1 MLVKYT
7 ILADYP
13 LDSERTIMMDWKY
26 LADKLFPH
34 IVETPEQVE
43 ARYPKRNLPEG
54 AKVTRM
60 GPSPTG
66 FMHLGNLY
74 GALVD
79 ERLAHQSGG
88 VFYLRIEDT
97 DRKREVEGGV
107 QTIIDAFSSFD
118 LPFDEGATLDG
129 ETGAY
134 GPYRQ
139 SQRAEIYQTF
149 VKHLMARG
157 MAYPCFCTEEELSAA
172 HAEQE
177 KNKENFGY
185 YGKYAIWRDRTLEDI
200 EAELAKGT
208 PYVVRF
214 RSEGS
219 IENKIRHEDLV
230 KGKMEVTENDQDVV
244 ILKSDGIPTYH
255 FAHVVD
261 DHLMGT
267 TIVVRGEEWL
277 ATLPVH
283 LQLFRAMGWKAPK
296 YAHTAQLMKIDEE
309 TGGKRK
315 LSKRK
320 DPELALTYYAKE
332 GYPAPCVL
340 EYLMTLL
347 NSNFEEWRRAN
358 PDAPMNDFPFST
370 KKMSGSGALFD
381 IAKLKDVSKN
391 VISHM
396 TAERVY
402 NYVAAWSE
410 ANDPAFHALF
420 TREPDKSRAF
430 LAIGRG
436 GKKPRKD
443 LALWTDVKPYM
454 DFLFDELFQPD
465 YTMPARVSI
474 EDAKAILDDFAAAFD
489 ENDTPDGFFDKM
501 KEISEAHGYASD
513 TKAYK
518 QNPDQYKGAV
528 GDVSM
533 VVRVA
538 VAGRQNAPDLQSVM
552 HIMGREQVLAR
563 LEQCKAAL

>member
-1 MLVKYT
+1 MDYNL
-7 ILADYP
+7 LA
-13 LDSERTIMMDWKY
+13 E
-26 LADKLFPH
+26 KLFPH
-34 IVETPEQVE
+34 ITKTPEDILAQYP
-43 ARYPKRNLPEG
+43 ARQLPEG

-97 DRKREVEGGV
+97 DKKREVEGGV
-107 QTIIDAFSSFD
+107 QTIIDAFTSFG
-118 LPFDEGATLDG
+118 LPFDEGATMG
-129 ETGAY
+129 EDRGAY

-149 VKHLMARG
+149 VKSLVQRG
-157 MAYPCFCTEEELSAA
+157 MAYPCFATEEELAA
-172 HAEQE
+172 MREKQE
-177 KNKENFGY
+177 AAKENFGY
-185 YGKYAIWRDRTLEDI
+185 YGKYAVWRDRPMEDI

-219 IENKIRHEDLV
+219 IEHKVRHEDLV

-261 DHLMGT
+261 DHLMDT
-267 TIVVRGEEWL
+267 TVVVRGEEWL

-309 TGGKRK
+309 TGSKRK

-320 DPELALTYYAKE
+320 DPELALTFYNQQ
-332 GYPAPCVL
+332 GYPAPSVL

-358 PDAPMNDFPFST
+358 PDKPMNDFPFST

-381 IAKLKDVSKN
+381 IDKLKDVSKN
-391 VISHM
+391 VISRM
-396 TAERVY
+396 SAEDVY
-402 NYVAAWSE
+402 DAVAAWSE
-410 ANDPAFHALF
+410 KNDPEFHALF
-420 TREPDKSRAF
+420 TREPDKTHAF

-443 LALWTDVKPYM
+443 LALWSDVKPYM
-454 DFLFDELFQPD
+454 DFLFDELFTPD
-465 YTMPARVSI
+465 YTMPEHVSKD
-474 EDAKAILDDFAAAFD
+474 DAKAILNEFKGQFD
-489 ENDTPDGFFDKM
+489 ENDTPDDFFAKM
-501 KEISEAHGYASD
+501 KAIAEQHGFAAE

-518 QNPDQYKGAV
+518 QNPEQYKGHV

-533 VVRVA
+533 VVRLA
-538 VAGRQNAPDLQSVM
+538 VAGRQNAPDMQSVM
-552 HIMGREQVLAR
+552 HIMGAEQVKAR
-563 LEQCKAAL
+563 LDKCIAALG

>member
-1 MLVKYT
+1 
-7 ILADYP
+7 
-13 LDSERTIMMDWKY
+13 MMDWNY

-34 IVETPEQVE
+34 ITQTPAQVE
-43 ARYPKRNLPEG
+43 ALYPKRQLPEG

-97 DRKREVEGGV
+97 DKKREVEGGV
-107 QTIIDAFSSFD
+107 QTILDAFSAFG
-118 LPFDEGATLDG
+118 LPFDEGVTNEG

-139 SQRAEIYQTF
+139 SQRASIYQTF
-149 VKHLMARG
+149 VKALMARG
-157 MAYPCFCTEEELSAA
+157 LAYPCFCTEQELAAA
-172 HAEQE
+172 HQQQEQ
-177 KNKENFGY
+177 NKENFGY
-185 YGKYAIWRDRTLEDI
+185 YGKYAVWRDRPLEDI
-200 EAELAKGT
+200 EQALSQGL

-219 IENKIRHEDLV
+219 IENKFRHEDLV
-230 KGKMEVTENDQDVV
+230 KGKMELTENDQDVV

-283 LQLFRAMGWKAPK
+283 LQLFRAMGWKPPK
-296 YAHTAQLMKIDEE
+296 YAHTAQLMKIDET

-320 DPELALTYYAKE
+320 DPELALSFYAQE

-358 PDAPMNDFPFST
+358 PDAPMQDFPFST

-381 IAKLKDVSKN
+381 VDKLRDVSKN
-391 VISHM
+391 VISRM
-396 TAERVY
+396 TAGAVY
-402 NYVAAWSE
+402 DAVAAWS
-410 ANDPAFHALF
+410 AQNDPAFHALF
-420 TREPDKSRAF
+420 TRDPDKSRAF

-443 LALWTDVKPYM
+443 IALWRDVKPYM

-465 YTMPARVSI
+465 YTLPERVSAA
-474 EDAKAILDDFAAAFD
+474 DAQAILSDFATSFG
-489 ENDTPDGFFDKM
+489 ENDTPDEFFQKM
-501 KEISEAHGYASD
+501 QAIAQAHGYAAQ
-513 TKAYK
+513 TKDYK
-518 QNPDQYKGAV
+518 QNPDAYKGAV

-533 VVRVA
+533 VIRIA

-552 HIMGREQVLAR
+552 HILGRETVLAR
-563 LEQCKAAL
+563 LDAYAQALAAQ

>member
-1 MLVKYT
+1 MDYNL
-7 ILADYP
+7 LA
-13 LDSERTIMMDWKY
+13 E
-26 LADKLFPH
+26 KLFPH
-34 IVETPEQVE
+34 ITKTPEDILAQYP
-43 ARYPKRNLPEG
+43 ARQLPEG

-97 DRKREVEGGV
+97 DKKREVEGGV
-107 QTIIDAFSSFD
+107 QTIIDAFTSFG
-118 LPFDEGATLDG
+118 LPFDEGATMG
-129 ETGAY
+129 EDRGAY

-149 VKHLMARG
+149 VKSLVQRG
-157 MAYPCFCTEEELSAA
+157 MAYPCFATEEELAA
-172 HAEQE
+172 MREKQE
-177 KNKENFGY
+177 AAKENFGY
-185 YGKYAIWRDRTLEDI
+185 YGKYAVWRDRPMEDI

-219 IENKIRHEDLV
+219 IEHKVRHEDLV

-267 TIVVRGEEWL
+267 TVVVRGEEWL

-309 TGGKRK
+309 TGSKRK

-320 DPELALTYYAKE
+320 DPELALTFYNQQ
-332 GYPAPCVL
+332 GYPAPSVL

-358 PDAPMNDFPFST
+358 QDKPMNDFPFST

-381 IAKLKDVSKN
+381 IDKLKDVSKN
-391 VISHM
+391 VISRM
-396 TAERVY
+396 SAEDVY
-402 NYVAAWSE
+402 DAVAAWSE
-410 ANDPAFHALF
+410 KNDPEFHALF
-420 TREPDKSRAF
+420 TREPDKTHAF

-443 LALWTDVKPYM
+443 LALWSDVKPYM
-454 DFLFDELFQPD
+454 DFLFDELFAPD
-465 YTMPARVSI
+465 YTMPEHVSKD
-474 EDAKAILDDFAAAFD
+474 DAKAILNEFKGQFD
-489 ENDTPDGFFDKM
+489 ENDTPDDFFAKM
-501 KEISEAHGYASD
+501 KAIAEQHGFAAE

-518 QNPDQYKGAV
+518 QNPEQYKGHV

-533 VVRVA
+533 VVRIA
-538 VAGRQNAPDLQSVM
+538 VAGRQNAPDMQSVM
-552 HIMGREQVLAR
+552 HIMGAEQVKAR
-563 LEQCKAAL
+563 LDKCIAALG

>member
-1 MLVKYT
+1 MDYQA
-7 ILADYP
+7 LAQ
-13 LDSERTIMMDWKY
+13 L
-26 LADKLFPH
+26 LFPKLTA
-34 IVETPEQVE
+34 TPDEVI
-43 ARYPKRNLPEG
+43 ARYPRRTLPEG

-60 GPSPTG
+60 APSPTG

-97 DRKREVEGGV
+97 DKKREVEGGV
-107 QTIIDAFSSFD
+107 ETILDAFTSFG
-118 LPFDEGATLDG
+118 LPFDEGASAEG
-129 ETGAY
+129 ETGIY

-139 SQRAEIYQTF
+139 SLRAEIYQVF
-149 VKHLMARG
+149 VKKLVQEG
-157 MAYPCFCTEEELSAA
+157 QAYPCFCTEDELAQMR
-172 HAEQE
+172 AEQE

-185 YGKYAIWRDRTLEDI
+185 YGRYAVWRDRSLEDI
-200 EAELAKGT
+200 QAELDKGA

-214 RSEGS
+214 RSQGS
-219 IENKIRHEDLV
+219 IEHKIRHEDLV

-255 FAHVVD
+255 FAHVID

-267 TIVVRGEEWL
+267 TVVVRGEEWL

-283 LQLFRAMGWKAPK
+283 LQLFRALGWKPPK

-309 TGGKRK
+309 TGAKRK

-320 DPELALTYYAKE
+320 DPELALSFYAQQ
-332 GYPAPCVL
+332 GYPAPSVL

-358 PDAPMNDFPFST
+358 PDQPMNAFPFST

-381 IAKLKDVSKN
+381 IDKLKDVSKN
-391 VISHM
+391 VISRM
-396 TAERVY
+396 SADAVY
-402 NYVAAWSE
+402 EQAAAW
-410 ANDPAFHALF
+410 AKVNDPDFHALIS
-420 TREPDKSRAF
+420 RDPDYTKAI

-443 LALWTDVKPYM
+443 IALWTDVKPYL
-454 DFLFDELFQPD
+454 DFMFDELFTPD
-465 YTMPARVSI
+465 YTMPANVSA
-474 EDAKAILDDFAAAFD
+474 EDAKAILTEFEGQFD
-489 ENDTPDGFFDKM
+489 PNDTPDDFFAKM
-501 KEISEAHGYASD
+501 KALAEKHGYAPE
-513 TKAYK
+513 TKLFK
-518 QNPDQYKGAV
+518 QHPEDYKGHV

-552 HIMGREQVLAR
+552 HILGEKRVKER
-563 LEQCKAAL
+563 LRRAAETL

>member
-1 MLVKYT
+1 MDYNR
-7 ILADYP
+7 LAE
-13 LDSERTIMMDWKY
+13 L
-26 LADKLFPH
+26 LFPQ
-34 IVETPEQVE
+34 INTTPEEIE
-43 ARYPKRNLPEG
+43 ARYPKRSLPEG

-97 DRKREVEGGV
+97 DKKREVEGGV
-107 QTIIDAFSSFD
+107 QTIIEAFSSFG

-129 ETGAY
+129 DNGAY

-149 VKHLMARG
+149 VKSLVQRG
-157 MAYPCFCTEEELSAA
+157 MAYPCFCTEEELAAA

-185 YGKYAIWRDRTLEDI
+185 YGKYAVWRDRPMEDI
-200 EAELAKGT
+200 EAELQKGT

-267 TIVVRGEEWL
+267 TVVVRGEEWL

-283 LQLFRAMGWKAPK
+283 LQLFRAMGWKPPK
-296 YAHTAQLMKIDEE
+296 YAHTAQLMKIDPE

-320 DPELALTYYAKE
+320 DPELALTFYAQE
-332 GYPAPCVL
+332 GYPVPAVL

-358 PDAPMNDFPFST
+358 PTLPMNDFPFTT

-381 IAKLKDVSKN
+381 IEKLRDVSKN
-391 VISHM
+391 VISRM
-396 TAERVY
+396 DADTVYQFIADWSAE
-402 NYVAAWSE
+402 
-410 ANDPAFHALF
+410 NDPAFHALI
-420 TREPDKSRAF
+420 TRD
-430 LAIGRG
+430 
-436 GKKPRKD
+436 
-443 LALWTDVKPYM
+443 
-454 DFLFDELFQPD
+454 
-465 YTMPARVSI
+465 PA
-474 EDAKAILDDFAAAFD
+474 
-489 ENDTPDGFFDKM
+489 
-501 KEISEAHGYASD
+501 
-513 TKAYK
+513 
-518 QNPDQYKGAV
+518 
-528 GDVSM
+528 
-533 VVRVA
+533 
-538 VAGRQNAPDLQSVM
+538 
-552 HIMGREQVLAR
+552 
-563 LEQCKAAL
+563 